1 MGQGPAGLPGALS
14 LPGVLSL
21 PGALPAGPPLLLD
34 AGHTV
39 PPGGD
44 ALSLD
49 CWEVREYNS
58 SEWCHFVR
66 SNPDCRIDGGFLD
79 YLDGVFCVFPP
90 RLLPLAVTLYALWL
104 LYLFII
110 LGVTAEKFFCP
121 NLSAISTNL
130 KLSHNVAVSLASHR
144 ALSQEGCGDRAGEVA
159 MTGSLCVPLVP
170 CQGKPIGRLE
180 WDEWSCAGA
189 GQRCTAPVSP
199 RGGGHQVFSLTSPL
213 HGVTFLAFGNGAPD
227 VFSAVVAFSDPRTAG
242 LAIGAIFG
250 AGVFVTTVVAG
261 GIALVKPFTAASRP
275 FLRDVIFYMV
285 AVFLTFVVLYLGRIR
300 LGEALGYLGLYVFY
314 VLTVVLCT
322 WIHRRQRGDG
332 LAPPGA
338 WEPEMPTDVEEPEPS
353 STNSGDY
360 GEEYRPLL
368 PSRESSL
375 RILTSALSPLDCRKW
390 RRKPWYWRLF
400 KAFRV
405 PVELVLLLTV
415 PVVDPDKDDLNWK
428 RPLNCL
434 HILTSPLLCVLTLKS
449 GAYGLY
455 QIQGIFPVWALVT
468 LVASALALI
477 IFITTSNEEPPKY
490 HCVFAFLGFLASA
503 MWINAAA
510 TELVN
515 ILRTLGIIFQLSNTV
530 LGLTLLAWGNSIG
543 DTFSDLTMARQGYPR
558 MAFSACF
565 GGIIFSI
572 LSMPGPGCC
581 HLGQELPK
589 FPCLQPRR
597 ALCAVGSLERSWD
610 PFQSPSNAG
619 KARSVPT
626 VQGDSEGF
634 GRGRDTASSTP
645 VWGQDPQLWGQD
657 PPCPHSCPSWAG
669 VWAGACRFGILQR
682 EGGGAVPRLSGFWV
696 KPLLECS
703 GWHSAQRMLQPCRK
717 EEEGGQRDG
726 LSAVCPS

>member
-1 MGQGPAGLPGALS
+1 MGQGATGLA
-14 LPGVLSL
+14 GVLSL
-21 PGALPAGPPLLLD
+21 AGALPAGTPLLLD
-34 AGHTV
+34 VGHTL
-39 PPGGD
+39 PPGED
-44 ALSLD
+44 VLSHGRGLD
-49 CWEVREYNS
+49 CWEVREHNS
-58 SEWCHFVR
+58 SEWCHFIR
-66 SNPDCRIDGGFLD
+66 SNPDCRLDGGFLD

-130 KLSHNVAVSLASHR
+130 KLSHNVAA
-144 ALSQEGCGDRAGEVA
+144 
-159 MTGSLCVPLVP
+159 
-170 CQGKPIGRLE
+170 
-180 WDEWSCAGA
+180 
-189 GQRCTAPVSP
+189 
-199 RGGGHQVFSLTSPL
+199 FSLTSPL

-227 VFSAVVAFSDPRTAG
+227 VFSAVVAFSNPRTAG

-322 WIHRRQRGDG
+322 WIHRWQRGDG
-332 LAPPGA
+332 LAPPGP
-338 WEPEMPTDVEEPEPS
+338 WEPEIPADVEEPEPS

-368 PSRESSL
+368 PSQETSL
-375 RILTSALSPLDCRKW
+375 HILTTSLSPLDHRKW

-400 KAFRV
+400 KAFKV
-405 PVELVLLLTV
+405 PVEMVLLLTV
-415 PVVDPDKDDLNWK
+415 PVVDPDKDDLNWR

-449 GAYGLY
+449 GTYGLY
-455 QIQGIFPVWALVT
+455 QIQGVFPVWGLVT
-468 LVASALALI
+468 LVGSALALI

-515 ILRTLGIIFQLSNTV
+515 ILRTLGVIFQLSNTV

-565 GGIIFSI
+565 GGIIFNI
-572 LSMPGPGCC
+572 LVGVGLGCLLQLTSSQPLVKLEPDSPLVWVLAGA
-581 HLGQELPK
+581 LGLSLVFSFVTVPAQCFQLGK
-589 FPCLQPRR
+589 VYGVCLLTYYLLFLCV
-597 ALCAVGSLERSWD
+597 ALLTEFRVIH
-610 PFQSPSNAG
+610 F
-619 KARSVPT
+619 
-626 VQGDSEGF
+626 
-634 GRGRDTASSTP
+634 STP
-645 VWGQDPQLWGQD
+645 
-657 PPCPHSCPSWAG
+657 
-669 VWAGACRFGILQR
+669 
-682 EGGGAVPRLSGFWV
+682 
-696 KPLLECS
+696 
-703 GWHSAQRMLQPCRK
+703 
-717 EEEGGQRDG
+717 
-726 LSAVCPS
+726 

>member
-1 MGQGPAGLPGALS
+1 MGQGTTGLA
-14 LPGVLSL
+14 GVLSL
-21 PGALPAGPPLLLD
+21 AGALPAGSPLLLD
-34 AGHTV
+34 VEHTL

-44 ALSLD
+44 ALSHGRGLD
-49 CWEVREYNS
+49 CWAVRKRNS
-58 SEWCHFVR
+58 SEWCHFIR
-66 SNPDCRIDGGFLD
+66 SNPDCQLDGGFLD

-130 KLSHNVAVSLASHR
+130 KLSHNVA
-144 ALSQEGCGDRAGEVA
+144 
-159 MTGSLCVPLVP
+159 
-170 CQGKPIGRLE
+170 
-180 WDEWSCAGA
+180 
-189 GQRCTAPVSP
+189 
-199 RGGGHQVFSLTSPL
+199 
-213 HGVTFLAFGNGAPD
+213 GVTFLAFGNGAPD

-285 AVFLTFVVLYLGRIR
+285 AVFVTFVVLYVGRIR

-322 WIHRRQRGDG
+322 WLHRRQRGEG
-332 LAPPGA
+332 MAPPGP
-338 WEPEMPTDVEEPEPS
+338 WEPEMPTDVEEPEQS

-368 PSRESSL
+368 PSQEPSL
-375 RILTSALSPLDCRKW
+375 RILTAALSPLDYRKW

-400 KAFRV
+400 KAFKV

-415 PVVDPDKDDLNWK
+415 PVVDPDKDDRNWK

-455 QIQGIFPVWALVT
+455 QIQGIFPVWGLVT

-515 ILRTLGIIFQLSNTV
+515 ILQTLGIIFQLSNTV

-565 GGIIFSI
+565 GGIIFNI
-572 LSMPGPGCC
+572 LVGVGLGCLLQMTSSQPLVKLEPDSPLVWVLAGA
-581 HLGQELPK
+581 LGL
-589 FPCLQPRR
+589 
-597 ALCAVGSLERSWD
+597 SLVFSFVTV
-610 PFQSPSNAG
+610 PAQCFQLG
-619 KARSVPT
+619 KAYGVCLITYYLVFLCVALLTEFRVIH
-626 VQGDSEGF
+626 F
-634 GRGRDTASSTP
+634 STP
-645 VWGQDPQLWGQD
+645 
-657 PPCPHSCPSWAG
+657 
-669 VWAGACRFGILQR
+669 
-682 EGGGAVPRLSGFWV
+682 
-696 KPLLECS
+696 
-703 GWHSAQRMLQPCRK
+703 
-717 EEEGGQRDG
+717 
-726 LSAVCPS
+726 